1 MAKKDFAI
9 RKRQMLKKAHQTMLI
24 VVAVASVFVGAAMVL
39 NWFLVKRVFFNQ
51 RVISAQNETISNL
64 AKNNKTIVELD
75 KQVRVL
81 KTNKL
86 LADKKAYPSQTPL
99 QVILDALP
107 DRANTPALGESLR
120 RSILNVPNIVIDQM
134 SLTKTE
140 DETGSEFVG
149 QGGASYN
156 EEYDDIKE
164 PPIYFRVKI
173 TGTAMGLNQV
183 LKNIENSIRPIFV
196 DKIKF
201 ESSNKTVDNKGNA
214 IPAEEHKHWLTI
226 TARSFYSYGI
236 KAEMKEKTIKEGDNK
251 KAVKK
256 KTGVKGAKNEKK

>member
-24 VVAVASVFVGAAMVL
+24 VVAVASIFVGTALVL
-39 NWFLVKRVFFNQ
+39 NWFLVKRIIFNQ
-51 RVISAQNETISNL
+51 RVISAQNETVSNL
-64 AKNNKTIVELD
+64 SKNNKLIAGLD
-75 KQVRVL
+75 NQVRVL
-81 KTNKL
+81 ETNKL
-86 LADKKAYPSQTPL
+86 LADKKAYSNQATL

-120 RSILNVPNIVIDQM
+120 RSILNVPNISIDQM

-140 DETGSEFVG
+140 DETGSEFAG
-149 QGGASYN
+149 QGAASYN

-164 PPIYFRVKI
+164 PPIYFRIKI

-183 LKNIENSIRPIFV
+183 LKNVENSIRPIFV

-201 ESSNKTVDNKGNA
+201 ESSNKTVDEKGRS
-214 IPAEEHKHWLTI
+214 IPPEERRHWLTI
-226 TARSFYSYGI
+226 SARSFYSYGI
-236 KAEMKEKTIKEGDNK
+236 KAEMKEKTIRDGDNK
-251 KAVKK
+251 KTTK
-256 KTGVKGAKNEKK
+256 KTTTRGKKNEKK